1 LTPEEYLKKHN
12 EFSSGTLE
20 TGWFYLEICYF
31 ASIGRVL
38 DLLRKHIKF
47 GVNLDKD
54 LLLIE
59 LGELL
64 RQFVNLSKHTMQHGV
79 FLFYDWTR
87 SKEMV
92 PAGISGCAN
101 SILNMM
107 RALDFEKRI
116 HFLANACSHMGFT
129 FLDVAEKSLE
139 SIQLQR

>member
-1 LTPEEYLKKHN
+1 MTPEEYLKKHSQ
-12 EFSSGTLE
+12 FSSGTLE
-20 TGWFYLEICYF
+20 TGWFYLEISYF

-38 DLLRKHIKF
+38 DLLGKHIKF

-54 LLLIE
+54 LLLFE

-64 RQFVNLSKHTMQHGV
+64 RQFVNLSKHAMSHGV
-79 FLFYDWTR
+79 FAFYDWNR

-116 HFLANACSHMGFT
+116 HFLANACSHIGFT
-129 FLDVAEKSLE
+129 FDDVAQKSLE
-139 SIQLQR
+139 NIQLRG